1 MSGWQKIGL
10 WISILWV
17 VGLLVFLGGV
27 HSTWKTV
34 GDMLVAGNLDSLTLW
49 TVMLGPVVLLWSIV
63 IIMGEVVRWIRRRQT
78 AEEQELEEQDGE
90 FD

>member
-49 TVMLGPVVLLWSIV
+49 TVMLGPVVLLWSIG
-63 IIMGEVVRWIRRRQT
+63 IIAGEVMRWLRQRQS
-78 AEEQELEEQDGE
+78 ADLSGGE
-90 FD
+90 G